1 MALVSW
7 AKKELSRLKLQKPK
21 RLTLETSTSTKCM
34 AYPLV
39 WSNFA
44 HRRITL
50 YAGMEVKE
58 VVLEADLRCANCQN
72 RVSTVISNIED
83 VESIVVHVQEKK
95 VTLIRKSASK

>member
-34 AYPLV
+34 AYPL
-39 WSNFA
+39 
-44 HRRITL
+44 
-50 YAGMEVKE
+50 VKE